1 MLTCIVICSTSVF
14 PLHYCQTVDPVCSA
28 SQCNLTQGNQLFLC
42 KEMIQRPFCLNCMI
56 DFSLL
61 QSLKQIRRLNVD
73 QFYLICLIKIPSG
86 ILSLTRIPVM
96 LPIWSLRLSRCWIFK
111 VVYTLIPACKSSFTS

>member
-28 SQCNLTQGNQLFLC
+28 SQCNLTQGNQLFFC
-42 KEMIQRPFCLNCMI
+42 KKMIQRPFCLGCMI

-73 QFYLICLIKIPSG
+73 QFYLICLIKN
-86 ILSLTRIPVM
+86 PVRNPFPDPDSRNASDLVIEAFQM
-96 LPIWSLRLSRCWIFK
+96 LDI
-111 VVYTLIPACKSSFTS
+111 